1 MKGLLDELLLRQVVA
16 GKLFV
21 GQKIR
26 VLNHSYLYVQSQF
39 LL

>member
-1 MKGLLDELLLRQVVA
+1 MKATLDILLSKQLSA

-26 VLNHSYLYVQSQF
+26 VKFQF
-39 LL
+39 SFFSLV